1 MDASNTSSSRV
12 ARAANAYRAP
22 AAAALTRPGGS
33 SAFAAAAVLG
43 GNHRIVGVGAP
54 STCFAAAAHPAHPA
68 AFSAA
73 SADEGQGL
81 MSRMYAVAM
90 GSRQAVAGGA
100 AGIIARTASAPLD
113 RIKLLFQVQ
122 AMEGAGTSA
131 TAYTGVGQAFLKI
144 YREEGI
150 LSFWKGNGVNVIR
163 VAPYAAAQLSSNDVY
178 KKMLADDN
186 GRLGLKE
193 RLTAGALAG
202 MTGTAITHPLDTI
215 RLRLAL
221 PNHGYRGMTNAF
233 VTVARHEGVGALYK
247 GLLPTL
253 AGIAP
258 YAAINF
264 ASYDMAKK
272 TYYGEGGKQDP
283 IANLFLGGASGTFSA
298 TVCYPLDTI
307 RRRMQMKGKTYNGMA
322 DAVVTIARKEGYRGF
337 FKGWAAN
344 TLKVVP
350 QNSIRFVSYE
360 VIKSLLGVATQPI

>member
-163 VAPYAAAQLSSNDVY
+163 VAPYAAAQLSSNDV
-178 KKMLADDN
+178 
-186 GRLGLKE
+186 
-193 RLTAGALAG
+193 
-202 MTGTAITHPLDTI
+202 
-215 RLRLAL
+215 
-221 PNHGYRGMTNAF
+221 
-233 VTVARHEGVGALYK
+233 
-247 GLLPTL
+247 
-253 AGIAP
+253 
-258 YAAINF
+258 
-264 ASYDMAKK
+264 
-272 TYYGEGGKQDP
+272 
-283 IANLFLGGASGTFSA
+283 
-298 TVCYPLDTI
+298 
-307 RRRMQMKGKTYNGMA
+307 
-322 DAVVTIARKEGYRGF
+322 
-337 FKGWAAN
+337 
-344 TLKVVP
+344 
-350 QNSIRFVSYE
+350 
-360 VIKSLLGVATQPI
+360 